1 MTVQELE
8 DKHCIIGFNDG
19 WLRIIGIP
27 VASLIIPIAF
37 FGSNPLEG
45 WTDFWIHFAFTFSN
59 VLLYWHLDRGM
70 VIYFRKKFPEF
81 SQYKKRIIWQTATIL
96 TFTFIIS
103 AVTCIPL
110 EELVRF
116 FVPEVAKTPPTP
128 AQIVSASLTITVT
141 VLAIYESMYAID
153 MWKLS
158 LIETERFKKEHSQA
172 QLETLKNQVNP
183 HFLFNSLNTLASV
196 IPENP
201 ALAVQFV
208 EKLSKVYRYI
218 LEIKD
223 KEFITLKEELHC
235 IDAYEFL
242 LKIRFGENIHFKK
255 QIKNGNLKRFV
266 IPLSIQM
273 LIENAIKHN
282 VISAKKPLTIKIW
295 TDDNFVMIENN
306 LQIKN
311 QVNDSTKTGLN
322 NIKARY
328 ALLTN
333 KKPEIEQTEDSFI
346 VRLPIIDI
354 GAY

>member
-1 MTVQELE
+1 MTVQELK

-27 VASLIIPIAF
+27 LASLIMPIAF
-37 FGSNPLEG
+37 FGSNPFDG
-45 WTDFWIHFAFTFSN
+45 WIDFWVHVAFTFPN

-70 VIYFRKKFPEF
+70 VIYFRKKIPAF
-81 SQYKKRIIWQTATIL
+81 SAYRKRLIWQTTSIL
-96 TFTFIIS
+96 TFTFLIS
-103 AVTCIPL
+103 AITCIPL
-110 EELVRF
+110 DELTQF
-116 FVPEVAKTPPTP
+116 LIPEFSKTPPTP
-128 AQIVSASLTITVT
+128 TQIVSASLTITVT
-141 VLAIYESMYAID
+141 ILAIYESMYAID

-201 ALAVQFV
+201 KLAVQFV

-235 IDAYEFL
+235 IEAYEFL
-242 LKIRFGENIHFKK
+242 LKIRFGENIKFERDIENKY
-255 QIKNGNLKRFV
+255 LDRFV

-282 VISAKKPLTIKIW
+282 IISAKKPLVVKVW
-295 TDDNFVMIENN
+295 ADNNFVTVENN

-311 QVNDSTKTGLN
+311 QVNGSTKTGLN

-328 ALLTN
+328 TLLTN
-333 KKPEIEQTEDSFI
+333 KNPEIEQTEDAFI
-346 VRLPIIDI
+346 VRLPMVDI
-354 GAY
+354 GVY